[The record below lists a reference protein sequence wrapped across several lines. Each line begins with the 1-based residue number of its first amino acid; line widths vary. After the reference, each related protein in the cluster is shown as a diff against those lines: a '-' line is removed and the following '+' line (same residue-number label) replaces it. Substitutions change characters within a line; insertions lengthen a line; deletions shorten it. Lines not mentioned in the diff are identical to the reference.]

1 LVIQLPDGSIRT
13 KVEPVYAFPVSETS
27 RYISLI
33 DEEPNEIGIIED
45 MKQIGDLTMS
55 EFDAGQQGSGH
66 RERRRKQR
74 HGGGERKRD
83 NVVMVRVD
91 EGDLNRIDELVD
103 SGQFNSR
110 SEATAFL
117 ISEGIKAKQQ
127 MFEKM
132 AGKISQIQ
140 NLRTELGAMIAED
153 TKPSETVDPEPDNA
167 GGS

>member
-1 LVIQLPDGSIRT
+1 
-13 KVEPVYAFPVSETS
+13 
-27 RYISLI
+27 
-33 DEEPNEIGIIED
+33 
-45 MKQIGDLTMS
+45 MS
-55 EFDAGQQGSGH
+55 EFDGKHGRKKH
-66 RERRRKQR
+66 RERHRR
-74 HGGGERKRD
+74 GEHRRD
-83 NVVMVRVD
+83 NVVMVRVN

>member
-1 LVIQLPDGSIRT
+1 
-13 KVEPVYAFPVSETS
+13 
-27 RYISLI
+27 
-33 DEEPNEIGIIED
+33 
-45 MKQIGDLTMS
+45 MS
-55 EFDAGQQGSGH
+55 EFDGKHGRKKH
-66 RERRRKQR
+66 RERHRR
-74 HGGGERKRD
+74 GEHRRD
-83 NVVMVRVD
+83 NVVMVRVN

-132 AGKISQIQ
+132 AEKISQIQ